1 MQLLL
6 HSFGGSIAYKLSVQF
21 TLAKHFDVSKPFPW
35 EELLR
40 TSPNAAAAACA
51 HRRAERAPIPRRP
64 GAAKVPR
71 VIRHRRAERAPIP
84 SHPGAQIV
92 RCALPRHAQHGSH
105 LHVKGCAQL
114 FSDSKP
120 HVRKRQALLF
130 SGSNYQHTSRV
141 IFRLKSSIAVPLH
154 SGT

>member
-6 HSFGGSIAYKLSVQF
+6 HSFLGGSIAYKLSVQF

-51 HRRAERAPIPRRP
+51 HRRAERAPIP
-64 GAAKVPR
+64 
-71 VIRHRRAERAPIP
+71 

-105 LHVKGCAQL
+105 LHFKGCAQL

-120 HVRKRQALLF
+120 HLRKRQALLF

-141 IFRLKSSIAVPLH
+141 IFRLKSSIAVPLN